1 MSLINVCRKCC
12 NRKQWVVPNLREGTQ
27 KPEVCY
33 KIVVLRAFRLDMF
46 FLNLWRMH
54 TKYNCLPSKNILLS
68 AGFVNQSTHWTF
80 YIAES
85 MIDPGQILVSYW
97 SDLKRNKTDWSLIG
111 VCQLLVLVLNVSW
124 WFQTIIIDIGHVLRV
139 ADFVT

>member
-1 MSLINVCRKCC
+1 MRFFSSAACKL
-12 NRKQWVVPNLREGTQ
+12 
-27 KPEVCY
+27 
-33 KIVVLRAFRLDMF
+33 VVLGDLRLDMF

-54 TKYNCLPSKNILLS
+54 TKYNCLASKKCIS

-97 SDLKRNKTDWSLIG
+97 SDLKRNKTDCSVEKFKCKDVYGNL
-111 VCQLLVLVLNVSW
+111 ST
-124 WFQTIIIDIGHVLRV
+124 WFIDYSSEKLFWPKTNKMDWCMAYSRHKMG
-139 ADFVT
+139 